1 MPLHGDMSEGLC
13 SWRERVVWCVSIGI
27 AGLPNFGGGGGGGKE
42 APAIIKEGILYSIL
56 WYVLERDY
64 MKCKSSGLLI
74 L

>member
-1 MPLHGDMSEGLC
+1 MFPLVLLAYLFN
-13 SWRERVVWCVSIGI
+13 VV
-27 AGLPNFGGGGGGGKE
+27 GGGGGGKE